1 MPERSAPNGPE
12 KMREAEKIDCLLKMP
27 LFRSFSRS
35 QAEGFARIL
44 RPENYAEGS
53 AVIEEKEKG
62 ESLFIIARGNVRV
75 EKSRGSGQGS
85 QELAVLG
92 PGEFF
97 GEMALSGQKSR
108 TARVVALSDAV
119 IFKLNQPELLLWLKA
134 EQEAAGGLLME
145 MLQIQ
150 SSRLKE
156 TTRHLVMLYDLSGVL
171 LEKNLAPKELAA
183 AVCGHLLEHLEGAWS
198 IAAFLYNPYNQ
209 EMDLAAAQGPE
220 SGTLAQRR
228 PSEEGARGAAP
239 GVDAG
244 QGPRGAHWLDDATCR
259 VFLTGP
265 ESSIKGYLLLS
276 RSGHDEAISQ
286 DAIGSLVTA
295 VSKFLS
301 SALAK
306 SEQEQEEALRRRLKS
321 QSQGS
326 RL

>member
-1 MPERSAPNGPE
+1 MS
-12 KMREAEKIDCLLKMP
+12 

-44 RPENYAEGS
+44 QAEIYAEGS
-53 AVIEEKEKG
+53 AVIEEKETG
-62 ESLFIIARGNVRV
+62 ESLFIVARGKVRV

-92 PGEFF
+92 SGEFF

-119 IFKLNQPELLLWLKA
+119 IFKLDQPDMLLWLQA
-134 EQEAAGGLLME
+134 EQGAGGGLLME
-145 MLQIQ
+145 MLQIL
-150 SSRLKE
+150 SVRLKE
-156 TTRHLVMLYDLSGVL
+156 TTRHLVMLYDLSGML
-171 LEKNLAPKELAA
+171 LEKNLAPKELTA

-198 IAAFLYNPYNQ
+198 VAAFLYNPFNE
-209 EMDLAAAQGPE
+209 EMDLVSAQGPD
-220 SGTLAQRR
+220 SATLAQRR

-244 QGPRGAHWLDDATCR
+244 QRPRGAHWLDDATCR

-276 RSGHDEAISQ
+276 RAASDEAILH
-286 DAIGSLVTA
+286 DAIGRLVTA